1 MSLVKKSVVIEGHK
15 NRQKGITSRGKKGFK
30 QLDEK
35 SRHEIKKV
43 IQQSRNNGESVLDL
57 SDRNIFSLCAQIADL
72 NDTLKGKFDLLG
84 VYNWFSFAPSKE

>member
-57 SDRNIFSLCAQIADL
+57 SDRNIFSPEIGLHDGTTPGAQPLTI
-72 NDTLKGKFDLLG
+72 
-84 VYNWFSFAPSKE
+84 